1 MKRVHKRFISY
12 LCDSIRKTMETTV
25 LHTAQLEQK
34 IVRIAHEIME
44 HSFEEVKLVIVGIA
58 GNGLVLANR
67 IAEVIRLNST
77 QELEVVQLQLDK
89 DNPLG
94 SPINLGMQLQEL
106 DGQTVVLV
114 DDVINSGR
122 TMQYALMKI
131 LERPVKSVKTVAL
144 VDRLHRRFPIRADFV
159 GVTLSTTLKDRVEV
173 TFEGAAEAYLI

>member
-1 MKRVHKRFISY
+1 
-12 LCDSIRKTMETTV
+12 METTV

-34 IVRIAHEIME
+34 IIRIAHEILE
-44 HSFEEVKLVIVGIA
+44 HCFEESRLIIVGVA
-58 GNGLVLANR
+58 GNGLILANR
-67 IAEVIRLNST
+67 IAEVIRANST
-77 QELEVVQLQLDK
+77 QEIEVVQVEMDK

-94 SPINLGMQLQEL
+94 SPISLGMQLEQL
-106 DGQTVVLV
+106 DGQTVILV

-122 TMQYALMKI
+122 TMQYGLMKI

-173 TFEGAAEAYLI
+173 SFDGEPQAYLI